1 MYGDTELV
9 FHESHNILFHVIKL
23 KLLFYLKKGTQFEIF
38 FSDNLLYIRILI
50 FLECLNNLK

>member
-38 FSDNLLYIRILI
+38 FSDINYSVKLS
-50 FLECLNNLK
+50 